1 VDVVPENL
9 TLTKVINRMRES
21 RTQILVVRDEYG
33 GTSGLITLEDVVEE
47 VFGEIEDQIESER
60 AVIEQITT
68 VRYSV
73 RAEVRFDE
81 LLDFLDIDSIP
92 RNNTETLATILVESL
107 QRMPRLGDSI
117 QTEIG
122 TMIIENMARQRITRV
137 RVLLS
142 PETLALMEAESQ
154 D

>member
-1 VDVVPENL
+1 
-9 TLTKVINRMRES
+9 
-21 RTQILVVRDEYG
+21 
-33 GTSGLITLEDVVEE
+33 
-47 VFGEIEDQIESER
+47 
-60 AVIEQITT
+60 
-68 VRYSV
+68 
-73 RAEVRFDE
+73 
-81 LLDFLDIDSIP
+81 
-92 RNNTETLATILVESL
+92 
-107 QRMPRLGDSI
+107 MPRLGDSI